1 MKNQSAFPLR
11 LPRSVKAEV
20 VRRAKQDGTSVNQFV
35 ATAVAEKLAAMNTAE
50 FFAERRARAD
60 FDAFDL
66 IMRRAG
72 ARNPSPMIRSPQHR
86 RLVIHDVSCSLLIG
100 NIRAPYINKLATEG
114 ANLIR
119 VFAEEHHSQ
128 GNCFWLFLRRQS

>member
-72 ARNPSPMIRSPQHR
+72 GEKPQPDDT
-86 RLVIHDVSCSLLIG
+86 ITS
-100 NIRAPYINKLATEG
+100 T
-114 ANLIR
+114 
-119 VFAEEHHSQ
+119 
-128 GNCFWLFLRRQS
+128 

>member
-60 FDAFDL
+60 LDTFDL

-72 ARNPSPMIRSPQHR
+72 GEKPQPDDT
-86 RLVIHDVSCSLLIG
+86 ITS
-100 NIRAPYINKLATEG
+100 T
-114 ANLIR
+114 
-119 VFAEEHHSQ
+119 
-128 GNCFWLFLRRQS
+128 